1 MGTIYNA
8 VKLKEVIETFN
19 IKNFVETGTGSG
31 ESLSYIINLEID
43 DINIYT
49 IEVIDEIYNFIVD
62 KFNIFKNVNLIKG
75 YSHIEMSKILE
86 KLSPLPTLFWNDAHF
101 PGADYGINEA
111 TYTSETDAIKRI
123 PLETELRII
132 KESGRDISKDVFIL
146 DDLRVYKDGPYES
159 GNWDMREVCGGDSI
173 DFVYDLF
180 KDSHFIIESY
190 LSQGYLILF
199 PINSDSE
206 LCKNL
211 IN

>member
-101 PGADYGINEA
+101 PGADYCINEA

>member
-146 DDLRVYKDGPYES
+146 DDLRVY
-159 GNWDMREVCGGDSI
+159 M
-173 DFVYDLF
+173 
-180 KDSHFIIESY
+180 
-190 LSQGYLILF
+190 
-199 PINSDSE
+199 
-206 LCKNL
+206 
-211 IN
+211 

>member
-19 IKNFVETGTGSG
+19 IKNFVETGTGLG